1 MEYRLEKMAEF
12 FENRLDGYD
21 AHMLNEI
28 DSAGEFYAFTAS
40 CLPRERCHVLD
51 LGCGTGLE
59 MEFYLKSNPDAH
71 ITGID
76 LSYGM
81 LEAMKKKFD
90 PAQITLIRGSYFD
103 VPFGEGVYDAA
114 VSVESLHHFTE
125 EEKIPLY
132 RKLHGALKE
141 NGYLILTDYFADT
154 EDQEQFFQSELI
166 RVKQEQRLADH
177 VFYHFDTPFTAA
189 YEMQCLR
196 DTGFSY
202 VEEIESWGSTHTL
215 KAIK

>member
-1 MEYRLEKMAEF
+1 MEHRLEKMAEF

-40 CLPRERCHVLD
+40 CLPKERCHVLD

-59 MEFYLKSNPDAH
+59 MEFYLKSNPNAH

-81 LEAMKKKFD
+81 LEEMKKKFD

-103 VPFGEGVYDAA
+103 VPFGEHVFDAA

-154 EDQEQFFQSELI
+154 EDQERFFQSELI
-166 RVKQEQRLADH
+166 RMKKEQGLADH
-177 VFYHFDTPFTAA
+177 VFYHYDTPFTAA
-189 YEMQCLR
+189 HEMQCLR
-196 DTGFSY
+196 DAGFSH
-202 VEEIESWGSTHTL
+202 VEEMRSWGSTHTL

>member
-40 CLPRERCHVLD
+40 CLPKECCYVLD

-59 MEFYLKSNPDAH
+59 MEFYLKSNPNAH
-71 ITGID
+71 VTGID

-81 LEAMKKKFD
+81 LEEMKKKFD

-103 VPFGEGVYDAA
+103 VPFGEHVFDAA

-166 RVKQEQRLADH
+166 RMKKEQGLADH
-177 VFYHFDTPFTAA
+177 VFYHYDTPFTAA
-189 YEMQCLR
+189 HEMQCLR
-196 DTGFSY
+196 DAGFSH
-202 VEEIESWGSTHTL
+202 VEEMQSWGSTHTL